1 MLPRIDSGVA
11 SYIKGRATV
20 EMFFPV
26 DLRGNS
32 CVCCELCRF
41 YRPNSRR
48 CSLNDAVCEF
58 PGKYIGGQ
66 CPLKFDDEE
75 AKASE

>member
-48 CSLNDAVCEF
+48 CSLNDSVCEF
-58 PGKYIGGQ
+58 PSKYIGGQ
-66 CPLKFDDEE
+66 CPLEFEE
-75 AKASE
+75 AKPDE

>member
-75 AKASE
+75 VKASE

>member
-20 EMFFPV
+20 EMRFPV
-26 DLRGNS
+26 ELRGNS

-58 PGKYIGGQ
+58 PSKYIGGQ
-66 CPLKFDDEE
+66 CPLEFDEE
-75 AKASE
+75 AKTSE

>member
-66 CPLKFDDEE
+66 CPLEFDKEGQINE
-75 AKASE
+75 

>member
-58 PGKYIGGQ
+58 PSKYIGGQ
-66 CPLKFDDEE
+66 CPLEFDEE
-75 AKASE
+75 VKADE

>member
-32 CVCCELCRF
+32 VVCCELCRF
-41 YRPNSRR
+41 FRPNSRR

-58 PGKYIGGQ
+58 PSKYIGGQ
-66 CPLKFDDEE
+66 CPLEFDEE
-75 AKASE
+75 GKDG